1 MPFGVKR
8 TVLDV
13 DGSQGCCTFEVLE
26 RYDTEEG
33 CMSVGSYTKGVK

>member
-8 TVLDV
+8 TVLDA
-13 DGSQGCCTFEVLE
+13 DGSRGYCTFEVLE

-33 CMSVGSYTKGVK
+33 CMSVGSYMKGVK